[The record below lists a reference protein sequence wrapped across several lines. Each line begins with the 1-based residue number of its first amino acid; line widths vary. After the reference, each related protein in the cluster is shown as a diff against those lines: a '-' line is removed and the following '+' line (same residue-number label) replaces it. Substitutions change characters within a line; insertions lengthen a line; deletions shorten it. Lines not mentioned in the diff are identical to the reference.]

1 MKGTQFFLDNLPLLI
16 PLILLE
22 VTLMVTALISVL
34 KSKKFRFGTK
44 ALWVIVVV
52 IFQIIGPVIYF
63 VFGRSETE

>member
-1 MKGTQFFLDNLPLLI
+1 MHNTQFFLDNLPLFI

-22 VTLMVTALISVL
+22 LILMITAVVSVL
-34 KSKKFRFGTK
+34 KQKKFRFGSK
-44 ALWVIVVV
+44 GIWLFIVI